1 MWITLVASAELVRR
15 DDLVFVLRSRRPSR
29 QLMERVCVGDHRRC
43 IDEISIRWFVRMVKE
58 VSPIPPHLP
67 PSSVSCEG
75 NSSVSC
81 E

>member
-58 VSPIPPHLP
+58 VSPIPPS
-67 PSSVSCEG
+67 PSSFERFL
-75 NSSVSC
+75 
-81 E
+81 